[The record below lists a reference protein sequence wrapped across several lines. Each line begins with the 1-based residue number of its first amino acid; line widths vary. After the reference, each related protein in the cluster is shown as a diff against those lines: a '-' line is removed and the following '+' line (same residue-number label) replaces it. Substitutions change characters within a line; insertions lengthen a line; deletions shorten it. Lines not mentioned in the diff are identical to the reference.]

1 MVVMKV
7 RKVLM
12 RMTRRSMIRR
22 KALLGLVVSTG
33 LWMQGHSARAQ
44 TLQPMGASPPQSI
57 TAQPLPAALVN
68 QNAYILGPGDQVHL
82 TLLDPGVQNLNG
94 TLEILNDGTASLA
107 MLGSV
112 ALEGLTVDQ
121 ATAWLQSL
129 YNQYLLRP
137 ALNLRVVSPRP
148 VQVSVVGEVENP
160 GLYSLSLGE
169 TSQAEGIG
177 VLNPGL
183 PTLVA
188 AVQKAGGLTLNA
200 DLTNVQLQR
209 RLPGDTRQLR
219 ETDINLK
226 TLLQLG
232 DKSQNPFLFDGD
244 TIIVGRAATLDREV
258 MELAASNLS
267 PQSISVNVVGE
278 VVSPGRQQLEANAP
292 LMKAILAAGG
302 PETWRAKQSNIELV
316 RINRNG
322 TATRQL
328 FRLNYSEG
336 VNPVS
341 NPPLRNG
348 DTVIVN
354 RSNYAVVT
362 DALDAVTQPL
372 SSLVNAWAL
381 VDLIQNTNQ

>member
-1 MVVMKV
+1 M
-7 RKVLM
+7 RK
-12 RMTRRSMIRR
+12 
-22 KALLGLVVSTG
+22 LLFGLVITTG
-33 LWMQGHSARAQ
+33 LCAQ
-44 TLQPMGASPPQSI
+44 ALMVRSQSLQPAGGAINQSNAVESLA
-57 TAQPLPAALVN
+57 TGLVN
-68 QNAYILGPGDQVHL
+68 QNAYILGPGDQVQL

-112 ALEGLTVDQ
+112 VLEGLTVDQ
-121 ATAWLQSL
+121 ATAWIQSL

-137 ALNLRVVSPRP
+137 DLNLRVVNPRP
-148 VQVSVVGEVENP
+148 IQVSVVGEVENP
-160 GLYSLSLGE
+160 GLYALTLGE
-169 TSQAEGIG
+169 SSLAEGSA
-177 VLNPGL
+177 VTNPGL
-183 PTLVA
+183 PTLVSA
-188 AVQKAGGLTLNA
+188 IQKAGGLTLNA

-209 RLPGDTRQLR
+209 RLPGDTLQLR

-226 TLLQLG
+226 ALLQLG
-232 DKSQNPFLFDGD
+232 DKYQNPFLFDGD
-244 TIIVGRAATLDREV
+244 TIIVGRAATPNRDV

-267 PQSISVNVVGE
+267 PQSITVNVVGQ
-278 VVSPGRQQLEANAP
+278 VVSPGQKQLEANTP
-292 LMKAILAAGG
+292 LMEAILAAGG
-302 PETWRAKQSNIELV
+302 PQTWRAKHSDIELV

-336 VNPVS
+336 VNPAS

-372 SSLVNAWAL
+372 SGLVNAWAL
-381 VDLIQNTNQ
+381 VDLIQNTNR

>member
-1 MVVMKV
+1 MVVMKA
-7 RKVLM
+7 RKVSM
-12 RMTRRSMIRR
+12 RMTCRSMITR

-57 TAQPLPAALVN
+57 TAEPLPAALVN
-68 QNAYILGPGDQVHL
+68 QNAYILGPGDQVQL

-160 GLYSLSLGE
+160 GLYSLS
-169 TSQAEGIG
+169 S
-177 VLNPGL
+177 NSGL

-209 RLPGDTRQLR
+209 RLPGDMRQLR

-244 TIIVGRAATLDREV
+244 TILVGRAATLDREV

-267 PQSISVNVVGE
+267 PQSITVNMVGE
-278 VVSPGRQQLEANAP
+278 VVSPGQIQLEANTP

-372 SSLVNAWAL
+372 SSLVNAWGL
-381 VDLIQNTNQ
+381 VNIIQNTNP

>member
-1 MVVMKV
+1 MVVMKA
-7 RKVLM
+7 RKVSM
-12 RMTRRSMIRR
+12 RMTRRSMITR

-57 TAQPLPAALVN
+57 TAEPLPAALVN
-68 QNAYILGPGDQVHL
+68 QNAYILGPGDQVQL

-160 GLYSLSLGE
+160 GLYSLS
-169 TSQAEGIG
+169 S
-177 VLNPGL
+177 NSGL

-209 RLPGDTRQLR
+209 RLPGDMRQLR

-244 TIIVGRAATLDREV
+244 TIIVGRAAALDREV

-267 PQSISVNVVGE
+267 PQSITVNIVGE
-278 VVSPGRQQLEANAP
+278 VVSPGQIQLEANTP

-354 RSNYAVVT
+354 RSNYAVVNDT
-362 DALDAVTQPL
+362 LDAVLQPL
-372 SSLVNAWAL
+372 SSLVNAWGL
-381 VDLIQNTNQ
+381 VNLIQNTNQ

>member
-1 MVVMKV
+1 MVVMKA
-7 RKVLM
+7 RKVSM
-12 RMTRRSMIRR
+12 RMTCRSTITR

-57 TAQPLPAALVN
+57 TAEPLPAALVN
-68 QNAYILGPGDQVHL
+68 QNAYILGPGDKVQL
-82 TLLDPGVQNLNG
+82 TILDPGVQNLNG

-160 GLYSLSLGE
+160 GLYSLS
-169 TSQAEGIG
+169 S
-177 VLNPGL
+177 NSGL

-244 TIIVGRAATLDREV
+244 TILVGRAATLDREV

-267 PQSISVNVVGE
+267 PQSITVNMVGE
-278 VVSPGRQQLEANAP
+278 VVSPGQIQLEANTP

-302 PETWRAKQSNIELV
+302 PETWRAKKSNIELV
-316 RINRNG
+316 RVNRNG

-328 FRLNYSEG
+328 FRLNYYEG

-341 NPPLRNG
+341 NPPLRDG

-354 RSNYAVVT
+354 RSNYAVVNDT
-362 DALDAVTQPL
+362 LDAVLQPL
-372 SSLVNAWAL
+372 SSLVNAWGL
-381 VDLIQNTNQ
+381 VNLIQNTNQ

>member
-1 MVVMKV
+1 
-7 RKVLM
+7 
-12 RMTRRSMIRR
+12 
-22 KALLGLVVSTG
+22 
-33 LWMQGHSARAQ
+33 
-44 TLQPMGASPPQSI
+44 
-57 TAQPLPAALVN
+57 
-68 QNAYILGPGDQVHL
+68 
-82 TLLDPGVQNLNG
+82 
-94 TLEILNDGTASLA
+94 

-169 TSQAEGIG
+169 GSRTDVS
-177 VLNPGL
+177 VSNPGL

-226 TLLQLG
+226 SLLQLG

-244 TIIVGRAATLDREV
+244 TIIVGRAAALDREV

-267 PQSISVNVVGE
+267 PQSITVNVVGE
-278 VVSPGRQQLEANAP
+278 VVNPGQQRLEANTP

-316 RINRNG
+316 RVNRNG

-362 DALDAVTQPL
+362 DALDAVTQPI